1 MKELFQICFKGSE
14 IDFVS
19 QTKFDT
25 IWAND
30 NNKIEAIFDKAS
42 LHGIIKLMLDN
53 RFWNFGILSI
63 LQIVGIPMGFYSAY
77 FMTNI
82 YQYYYEKEDIYKE
95 HTFSINL
102 LDLID
107 DL

>member
-42 LHGIIKLMLDN
+42 LHGIIKVMLDN

-63 LQIVGIPMGFYSAY
+63 LQIVGIPMGFYSAS

-82 YQYYYEKEDIYKE
+82 YQYYYEKEGIYKE

>member
-42 LHGIIKLMLDN
+42 LHGIIKVMLDN

-63 LQIVGIPMGFYSAY
+63 LQTVGIPMGFYSAY